1 MEGTKKKSGKDLLNN
16 LMENVIKIVQTE
28 LKAILKKDINKKL
41 CESYAYLLFDKWWS
55 EQVHFYFK
63 FFVHIK
69 KNVGNEK
76 N

>member
-1 MEGTKKKSGKDLLNN
+1 MEGSKKKSGKDLLNN

-55 EQVHFYFK
+55 EQVNLLCLCVLIF
-63 FFVHIK
+63 
-69 KNVGNEK
+69 
-76 N
+76 